1 MDEKTKETVRAEL
14 AERYRQLLL
23 ANREVSNETR
33 DYTQEEV
40 VEYQNR
46 VVRMLE
52 LFSVIQWLDR
62 QVDSF
67 YRNIDDIEDG

>member
-62 QVDSF
+62 QATT
-67 YRNIDDIEDG
+67 